1 MCRVFFIPPMLPY
14 LDGNISHITW
24 TLPNLPLQRSQAVQV
39 EDAGSDRACL
49 DARMWSPQGHRVES
63 GRRLGGWLAAERQG
77 VDGQ

>member
-1 MCRVFFIPPMLPY
+1 
-14 LDGNISHITW
+14 
-24 TLPNLPLQRSQAVQV
+24 LQRSQAVQV